1 MSNKIY
7 INNTY
12 IIVNLFEDIANIK
25 AGFSTE
31 HFDKYN
37 NNIELDKKI
46 KYINDNY
53 TEYFLDKELKYINCK
68 TFTDK
73 KDHLQISLDGLF
85 LLLETWLHHASLN
98 DSK

>member
-1 MSNKIY
+1 MANKIY

-53 TEYFLDKELKYINCK
+53 TEYF
-68 TFTDK
+68 
-73 KDHLQISLDGLF
+73 
-85 LLLETWLHHASLN
+85 
-98 DSK
+98 